1 MRRLVDE
8 GYQRAK
14 DLIEEHQDKLELI
27 ANALLEYETLDGQQV
42 EHIVRTG
49 KFTPPEPPK
58 DVDPPKGADASTPT
72 PDAPKSDKPKLD
84 DGLADPSPA
93 TA

>member
-14 DLIEEHQDKLELI
+14 KLIKDHKKELELI

-42 EHIVRTG
+42 EDIVRTG
-49 KFTPPEPPK
+49 KFNPPEPPK

-72 PDAPKSDKPKLD
+72 PDVPKGDKPKLE
-84 DGLADPSPA
+84 DGLGDPAPA